1 MDIFDTVDFYDKAQ
15 ELYTDTEQIT
25 LSDTFAM
32 DVGWDDEPCGV
43 VATLIDVL
51 ERGRLPHLDS
61 LGLTTHVPDHD
72 LASCLRA
79 MSRVSGLSY
88 NSTQFGPQAF
98 EVLETHFGTLWSL
111 QLKEC
116 FEVSESMIETV
127 LESCPSLE
135 ELGHFGQLGR
145 LTRLE
150 SLVIGSD
157 APDHFQGLEFRL
169 QSGLNQLDGF
179 RRLAT
184 VDFGNAVQENLGIED
199 VEWMRTYL
207 KGLFAVLGKCIT
219 PVGLDEQTAQFWKM
233 ARSCNN
239 TNHTIMPS
247 PKFELKLSV

>member
-1 MDIFDTVDFYDKAQ
+1 
-15 ELYTDTEQIT
+15 
-25 LSDTFAM
+25 M

-98 EVLETHFGTLWSL
+98 EVLETHFGTLWTL

-135 ELGHFGQLGR
+135 ELVYGLMSARPVQDGRLWVCLGLKKLNLEFYLERRAGVSAQSRAIFGRLGR

-199 VEWMRTYL
+199 VEWMRTHL
-207 KGLFAVLGKCIT
+207 KGLSAVLGKCNT

-233 ARSCNN
+233 VRSCNN
-239 TNHTIMPS
+239 TNHTM
-247 PKFELKLSV
+247 